1 LWELFKDDPD
11 ERSEDQSR
19 RKIKIWHIL
28 HALDDKDFI
37 KAVPKVRF
45 SSFTM
50 LIFLLFKFLNLFE
63 TSTNIL
69 LLKTVIFLM
78 RPTAR
83 ISHESIRKGITAYRM

>member
-50 LIFLLFKFLNLFE
+50 LIFLLF
-63 TSTNIL
+63 
-69 LLKTVIFLM
+69 
-78 RPTAR
+78 
-83 ISHESIRKGITAYRM
+83 